1 MCLNINARD
10 FVNSNQIYPFRLERC
25 ISLIASLVGCIDKGV
40 KSKSDI
46 ATPQNLLSGPIEN
59 TWKKNQ
65 RSRFRKTPGTGQ
77 KTILTPRGPPK

>member
-1 MCLNINARD
+1 MRGAVNIELVLVCRVADIGELRE
-10 FVNSNQIYPFRLERC
+10 NSYFRP
-25 ISLIASLVGCIDKGV
+25 LVGCIDKGV

-77 KTILTPRGPPK
+77 KTILTPPGPPK